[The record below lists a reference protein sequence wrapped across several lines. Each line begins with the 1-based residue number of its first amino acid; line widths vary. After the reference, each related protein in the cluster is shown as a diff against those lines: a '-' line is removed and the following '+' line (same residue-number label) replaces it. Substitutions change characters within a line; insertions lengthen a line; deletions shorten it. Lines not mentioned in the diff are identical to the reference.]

1 MNESPFLRLFLAVP
15 FFQKSSHKSLADCVR
30 PNSRFKTPEDVPTL
44 KMHSLKVRDVFHQYA
59 THGLHTPFLYPRITG
74 GFNLRQHAIHNIHT
88 MVACYITVYGT
99 RQLIGWGGNWDEVQ
113 FHACSGGYAGY
124 HRLTDRCK
132 RHRAN
137 AKTPRRWLSSC
148 CKMLNSISKNSIPAT
163 SVPVK
168 MSLPSKLSFL
178 ANYLGNVA
186 TKNTPDF

>member
-1 MNESPFLRLFLAVP
+1 MRHFLFSSSNPCLVISQPPKFTLDRSPLVSPIQMNESPFLRLFLAVP

-99 RQLIGWGGNWDEVQ
+99 RQLIG
-113 FHACSGGYAGY
+113 
-124 HRLTDRCK
+124 
-132 RHRAN
+132 
-137 AKTPRRWLSSC
+137 
-148 CKMLNSISKNSIPAT
+148 
-163 SVPVK
+163 
-168 MSLPSKLSFL
+168 
-178 ANYLGNVA
+178 
-186 TKNTPDF
+186 